1 MVPSSP
7 RAEVIPRNFLEK
19 GGHRAKGT
27 KVESDGERRTGEP
40 SSFECRGLIARKS
53 LRFNVRRAR
62 LPEQSNYRQIDF
74 HSRID

>member
-27 KVESDGERRTGEP
+27 KVESNGERRPGEP
-40 SSFECRGLIARKS
+40 SSPEYRVMIARK
-53 LRFNVRRAR
+53 VTKV
-62 LPEQSNYRQIDF
+62 
-74 HSRID
+74 